1 MRWLALH
8 LPCLPLDA
16 LATSSLGLP
25 TAVLAQRRVLLA
37 DAAAQQGGV
46 QAGMSPATALSVL
59 PALRLHPRNEAQEAA
74 LLQRLALAL
83 ARYTPAIVLQG
94 DGVWMEVSRTQRLFG
109 GVHTLAQAVLATAR
123 DCGVS
128 ALNAAAAPTA
138 TAAGLRAR
146 LNAARTPLDALPL
159 APALA
164 ALSQPERLAQLLHGI
179 GCRNLADVRA
189 LPRTGL
195 QRRGGAALMQA
206 LARAYGEAPDP
217 QTLFEPPREFSQG
230 LELAHRADDAAMLV
244 FAAQR
249 LVQPLAGWLMAQ
261 WLAATRVSLHLRH
274 ERSLYQDAVP
284 PTVVR
289 IELGLPSRDAAQIML
304 LLRERLQ
311 RAALPAPVYAMT
323 LTLDTAVAH
332 AGDAAALWPELP
344 DAQRDA
350 DGFTALLDRLTAR
363 LGAQQVQRI
372 VLQADHR
379 PEWAMQ
385 WADVAHPRSGFA
397 APPGAPGSGGNAS
410 GPAKL
415 DPRRLLGQRADRL
428 SPPRPTWL
436 LPQPLPLGEH
446 QGRPVHGGDALQ
458 LLTRAERIE
467 AGWFDGQAV
476 ARDYHVASG
485 ADQRWRWVFKERR
498 GVSDVSDPAPHWFLH
513 GVFG

>member
-1 MRWLALH
+1 MRWFALH

-16 LATSSLGLP
+16 LATSSLSLP

-83 ARYTPAIVLQG
+83 ARYTPTIVLQS

-109 GVHTLAQAVLATAR
+109 GVRTLAQAVLATAR

-159 APALA
+159 APALT

-311 RAALPAPVYAMT
+311 RVALPAPVYAMA
-323 LTLDTAVAH
+323 LVLDTAVAH

-350 DGFTALLDRLTAR
+350 NGFTALLDRLTAR

-372 VLQADHR
+372 ALHADHR
-379 PEWAMQ
+379 PERAMQ
-385 WADVAHPRSGFA
+385 WVGMITSSVHPEASKGERRSR
-397 APPGAPGSGGNAS
+397 S
-410 GPAKL
+410 
-415 DPRRLLGQRADRL
+415 
-428 SPPRPTWL
+428 PRPTWL
-436 LPQPLPLGEH
+436 LPQPLPLGEQ
-446 QGRPVHGGDALQ
+446 QGRPVHGGDPLQ

-476 ARDYHVASG
+476 TRDYHIASG
-485 ADQRWRWVFKERR
+485 ADQRWRWVFKERS
-498 GVSDVSDPAPHWFLH
+498 GASDAAPRWFLH